1 MFDTSIR
8 VAKILWTLSAGI
20 ARIRVS
26 SRPEKIHLLP
36 HWVAKIY
43 PSSVGTSITRT
54 RVASQPHS
62 GQFSFLSHTPLA
74 SLALEWHLPHIQ
86 GWHNLKNM
94 DLNFFAYL
102 SDSEVIFVP
111 RAHWTGITRIPT
123 WQASVCIFT
132 WVSDLKYVLLDAHER
147 RFTRIPMIVNV

>member
-8 VAKILWTLSAGI
+8 VAKILWTLSASI
-20 ARIRVS
+20 ARTRVS

-36 HWVAKIY
+36 HCVAKIY

-54 RVASQPHS
+54 RGASQPHS

-74 SLALEWHLPHIQ
+74 SLALEASPPHSGMAQ
-86 GWHNLKNM
+86 SQKHGLEF
-94 DLNFFAYL
+94 LC
-102 SDSEVIFVP
+102 IFVFRSNFHSS
-111 RAHWTGITRIPT
+111 RAL
-123 WQASVCIFT
+123 SVCIFT